1 MIVFLKLLLGLANH
15 LSKLIADRQLISAGE
30 AKAMLSVTTEI
41 LGNLEK
47 ANEARRSVDPNDPSY
62 NDDYAKRVRD
72 ANERQ

>member
-1 MIVFLKLLLGLANH
+1 
-15 LSKLIADRQLISAGE
+15 
-30 AKAMLSVTTEI
+30 MLSVTTEI